1 MTEKYRFPKKN
12 RNFAGVFIINN
23 KNSMKYIFKIVE
35 TYSKRI
41 EIEAESEDEAFE
53 RVHENYET
61 GHIKFD
67 VADDF
72 DEWEI
77 FPDN

>member
-1 MTEKYRFPKKN
+1 
-12 RNFAGVFIINN
+12 
-23 KNSMKYIFKIVE
+23 MKCVFKIVE

-41 EIEAESEDEAFE
+41 EIETESKDEAFE
-53 RVHENYET
+53 IVRENYES
-61 GHIKFD
+61 GRIKLD

>member
-1 MTEKYRFPKKN
+1 
-12 RNFAGVFIINN
+12 
-23 KNSMKYIFKIVE
+23 MKYIFKIVE

-41 EIEAESEDEAFE
+41 EIDADSNDEAFE
-53 RVHENYET
+53 KVRKNYET
-61 GHIKFD
+61 GLLKMD

-77 FPDN
+77 FPDNSNASCG